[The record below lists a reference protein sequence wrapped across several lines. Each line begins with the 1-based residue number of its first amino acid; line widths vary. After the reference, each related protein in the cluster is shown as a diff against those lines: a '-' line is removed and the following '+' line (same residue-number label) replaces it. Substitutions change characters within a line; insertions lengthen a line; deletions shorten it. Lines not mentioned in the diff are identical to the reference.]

1 MPNSSAYEVGQR
13 LRNTQTLNRNLLN
26 PTAVRVLNKQRIA
39 MLTRKYNLQSSP
51 DLVQIADALNLL
63 GLLFRARKNLQKHSR
78 QNGDDGNNNQ
88 QLNHGQPVLIL
99 MLDGHDWLVGEV
111 A

>member
-1 MPNSSAYEVGQR
+1 MPNSSAYEVGQW
-13 LRNTQTLNRNLLN
+13 LGNAQTLNRNLLN

-39 MLTRKYNLQSSP
+39 MLARKYNLQSSP
-51 DLVQIADALNLL
+51 DWVQIADALNLL
-63 GLLFRARKNLQKHSR
+63 GFLFRARKNWQKHSR
-78 QNGDDGNNNQ
+78 QNSDDGNNNQ

-99 MLDGHDWLVGEV
+99 MLDGHDLFVGEV